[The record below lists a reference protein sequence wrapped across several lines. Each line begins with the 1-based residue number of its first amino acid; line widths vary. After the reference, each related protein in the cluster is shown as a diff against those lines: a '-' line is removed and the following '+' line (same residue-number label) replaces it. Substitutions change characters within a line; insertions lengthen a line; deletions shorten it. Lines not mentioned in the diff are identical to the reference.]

1 MISTLP
7 KVRSLVLVTAI
18 SAVVLFVYSL
28 CETTQF
34 ARERVISGYLKKEF
48 SKNDS
53 ITRAIRDKSR
63 TFYQVHVEN
72 AEDKKRVRRLGQVV
86 ADQGDSV
93 LISAREKVALP
104 EDAEKLETT
113 ISLPGKEF
121 DPISQPPYSTV
132 PSGLE
137 RASQG
142 DGYYIVQF
150 GMTATDEL
158 LDSLKATG
166 VEILQYVPHQAFF
179 VYGSG
184 EAIARAATHSRVRW
198 VGSFLPEYK
207 ISAAVDE
214 QLNSARKSQVPARGI
229 TPLELTGRSRS
240 VFDVSVFDRADLKDV
255 ASRISALGGNV
266 RDEIE
271 LPENFFDIIRVEIDI
286 ASAESIAAI
295 PDVIRID
302 SWSRPV
308 AEDERAAQIVAGN
321 YSSTTAISPPGYD
334 PLTQFGVNGQNVT
347 VAVVDDGVGIPGDGG
362 FYVTASNAVN
372 GPLRGATS
380 GAQGHG
386 HLQASIIA
394 GDAPF
399 SVLDPTGYNYGLG
412 IAPKSNIVNI
422 PFLRAGY
429 TGTEATTANDAVIT
443 AGPNAVPGF
452 ISNNS
457 WGNGT
462 NGNVYDSYAAQFDGF
477 VRDASTAASI
487 DPLLMVFSAGN
498 SGASGLTRP
507 KVAKNLI
514 AVASLENLRTELDS
528 SANNIDDLSSFS
540 SLGPASGGRIKPD
553 IAAPG
558 QAITGGRS
566 GTDALFGNIDAAHRW
581 SSGTSHAS
589 PQVAGAAALFTQFWK
604 NGHAGA
610 NPSPALVKAALING
624 ARDANGVGTAAAVPN
639 GSEGWGRVY
648 LKGMLNT
655 GAAIS
660 YVNESSTL
668 FGTGAFRDFS
678 GTVADISRPVRV
690 SLVWTDPPA
699 VSDPALVNNLD
710 LEVTVGGN
718 TYKGNVLSGG
728 LSATGGSADS
738 INNVENVFLPA
749 GLTGLIT
756 VRVKATAINGNGVLG
771 NGDATDQHFAL
782 VVFNANV
789 SLASSPNLSM
799 NSPVVITGNSVIEPN
814 ECNSVNISL
823 VNSGDVQATTV
834 SAALTSTTPGVTIM
848 PLINPYPNI
857 GANGDTQIS
866 LAPFQISTAASVA
879 CLTNIDLTLT
889 VIYSGVGSPQA
900 FNFTLPVGTF
910 ADPMYGFSSSGG
922 GSISATGSVVSGSAV
937 DDALLNFTA
946 PFNFSIYGTSVSAG
960 STMQL
965 STNGFVVAGTGASS
979 SGSDNEA
986 LPSSNSA
993 TFPAS
998 VPILFPY
1005 WDDLDMRPSVTSSGG
1020 IFTEVTGSIGS
1031 RVLKVEWRARHFVT
1045 GQTVGS
1051 RDTNFAVYLHENS
1064 SQFEF
1069 VYAQTGAGA
1078 NASGA
1083 SATVGVQSATSGT
1096 LFTQFSSNT
1105 SSLSTGLQLSA
1116 TQTPA
1121 ACSAGAGPC
1130 FATAANVSVSGRALN
1145 SIGRGIGNAIV
1156 TISSPDG
1163 SHRSA
1168 RTSSFGYFRF
1178 DDVEAGRS
1186 YVIEVSSKRY
1196 RFAPRVLEIS
1206 ENIDGLDFVA
1216 EN

>member
-1 MISTLP
+1 MISKLRNA
-7 KVRSLVLVTAI
+7 RSLILMATVG
-18 SAVVLFVYSL
+18 AVALFVYVLS
-28 CETTQF
+28 ETTQF
-34 ARERVISGYLKKEF
+34 ARERVISGSLKKEF
-48 SKNDS
+48 SKSDT
-53 ITRAIRDKSR
+53 ITRAIRDGSRKLFKVPVANDEERKSLR
-63 TFYQVHVEN
+63 H
-72 AEDKKRVRRLGQVV
+72 AGRVV
-86 ADQGDSV
+86 ADRGDYLFV
-93 LISAREKVALP
+93 SANEKAALP
-104 EDAEKLETT
+104 DDAEQVPTT

-121 DPISQPPYSTV
+121 DPILQVPGSTV

-137 RASQG
+137 RAPQG

-150 GMTATDEL
+150 GTTATDEL
-158 LDSLKATG
+158 LESLRATG

-198 VGSFLPEYK
+198 VGTFLPEYK
-207 ISAAVDE
+207 VSTAVREQLTSAA
-214 QLNSARKSQVPARGI
+214 KGKKPARGI
-229 TPLELTGRSRS
+229 APLELTGRSRA
-240 VFDVSVFDRADLKDV
+240 VFDVSVFKRANLKDV
-255 ASRISALGGNV
+255 ESQVAAIGGNV
-266 RDEIE
+266 RNEIE
-271 LPENFFDIIRVEIDI
+271 LPENFFDVIRVEIDI

-295 PDVIRID
+295 PDVIRVD

-321 YSSTTAISPPGYD
+321 YSSTSAIGPPGYD
-334 PLTQFGVNGQNVT
+334 PLSQFGVNGQNVT

-386 HLQASIIA
+386 HMQASIIA
-394 GDAPF
+394 GDTPF

-422 PFLRAGY
+422 PLLRVGY
-429 TGTEATTANDAVIT
+429 TGTEANTANDAVIT
-443 AGPNAVPGF
+443 PGPNAVPGF

-462 NGNVYDSYAAQFDGF
+462 NGNAYDSYAAQFDGF
-477 VRDASTAASI
+477 VRDASSAASI

-498 SGASGLTRP
+498 SAASGLTRP

-514 AVASLENLRTELDS
+514 AVGSLENLRTELDS
-528 SANNIDDLSSFS
+528 TANNIDDLSSFS
-540 SLGPASGGRIKPD
+540 SIGPAADGRVKPD

-566 GTDALFGNIDAAHRW
+566 GTDSLFGNIDAAHRW

-604 NGHAGA
+604 NGHAGS
-610 NPSPALVKAALING
+610 NPSPALVKAALINA
-624 ARDANGVGTAAAVPN
+624 ARDANGVGTASAIPN
-639 GSEGWGRVY
+639 SGEGWGRVY
-648 LKGMLNT
+648 LKGVLNT
-655 GAAIS
+655 GATIT
-660 YVNESSTL
+660 YVNQSSTL

-718 TYKGNVLSGG
+718 TYKGNVLTAG
-728 LSATGGSADS
+728 LSTTGGSADS

-749 GLTGLIT
+749 GLSGPIT
-756 VRVKATAINGNGVLG
+756 VRVSGTAINGNGVLG
-771 NGDATDQHFAL
+771 NADSTDQHFAL

-789 SLASSPNLSM
+789 TLNSSPDLIMS
-799 NSPVVITGNSVIEPN
+799 SPVLITGNGVIEPN
-814 ECNSVNISL
+814 ECNLVNISL
-823 VNSGDVQATTV
+823 ANSGDIQATTV
-834 SAALTSTTPGVTIM
+834 NAALTSTTPGVTIR
-848 PLINPYPNI
+848 PLTNPYPNI
-857 GANGDTQIS
+857 GANGDSQIS
-866 LAPFQISTAASVA
+866 LAPFQISTDASVA
-879 CLTNIDLTLT
+879 CLSSIDLTLT
-889 VIYSGVGSPQA
+889 VIFSGGPPSQV
-900 FNFTLPVGTF
+900 FNFTLPVGTP
-910 ADPMYGFSSSGG
+910 ADPMYGISSSGG
-922 GSISATGSVVSGSAV
+922 GSISATGSLVPGSA
-937 DDALLNFTA
+937 DDDLLVNFVA
-946 PFNFSIYGTSVSAG
+946 PFTFSVYGTSVSAG
-960 STMQL
+960 STIQL
-965 STNGFVVAGTGASS
+965 STNGFLVAGSGASS
-979 SGSDNEA
+979 SALTNEA
-986 LPSSNSA
+986 LPSSGA
-993 TFPAS
+993 GTFPAS

-1005 WDDLDMRPSVTSSGG
+1005 WDDLDMRPTITSNGG

-1045 GQTVGS
+1045 GQTLGS

-1069 VYAQTGAGA
+1069 VYAQTGAGV
-1078 NASGA
+1078 NSSGA

-1096 LFTQFSSNT
+1096 LFTQFSSST
-1105 SSLSTGLQLSA
+1105 SSLSAGLQLTA
-1116 TQTPA
+1116 AQTPA

-1130 FATAANVSVSGRALN
+1130 FATAAKVSVSGRVVS

-1156 TISSPDG
+1156 SISSPGG
-1163 SHRSA
+1163 STRSV
-1168 RTSSFGYFRF
+1168 RTSSFGYFQF
-1178 DDVEAGRS
+1178 EDVEAGQT
-1186 YVIEVSSKRY
+1186 YAIEVSSKRY
-1196 RFAPRVLEIS
+1196 RFEARVLDVS
-1206 ENIDGLDFVA
+1206 ENIDGLDFIA